1 MTNGQRVKMSDNSK
15 KTEENSYSKHES
27 MEKLQYILD
36 AYKDLELED
45 LNTFLGLLVDLKKN
59 EEELFNLFKERVDEV
74 FIFSFLLMQSLQS
87 VENEIEDFLNSVGEE
102 KDRME

>member
-1 MTNGQRVKMSDNSK
+1 MSDNSK
-15 KTEENSYSKHES
+15 KTEENSKPQHET

-102 KDRME
+102 KDGME